1 MSDTV
6 ASVVTYLHGWTY
18 FRPKWSEE
26 LINKETM
33 VKKLHIDEL
42 RTCVMK
48 LEELMWIFHRDLRAL
63 DAALVFHVGHGGT
76 DRHPLVTHT
85 LAGFM
90 SPEDKI
96 KADNTH
102 PETYATHDELRDA
115 MIAMKDYVD
124 DSNMYFTRDF
134 YQDFTI
140 ESYVAEG
147 GYPTYTANFDIS
159 SLETQVG
166 KGLKVFLVTRI
177 YAYGSGN
184 NDYFNGVM
192 PLVSSTVQLP
202 PDVQDEGDNNI
213 VKVKAVFN
221 QPNIISHNYHMAGN
235 VRLAARVTC
244 AVKGTVGSGGSAMLG
259 RDNWL

>member
-1 MSDTV
+1 MADTI

-102 PETYATHDELRDA
+102 PETYATHDEVNALRRDA
-115 MIAMKDYVD
+115 QAYIDEKTTY
-124 DSNMYFTRDF
+124 YTRDF
-134 YQDFTI
+134 YQDFNI
-140 ESYVAEG
+140 ESFENGG
-147 GYPTYTANFDIS
+147 GYPVYTANFDIS
-159 SLETQVG
+159 SLEAEVG
-166 KGLKVFLVTRI
+166 KGLKVFLVTRV

-184 NDYFNGVM
+184 NDYFNGMM
-192 PLVSSTVQLP
+192 PLVGTTVKLP
-202 PDVQDEGDNNI
+202 PDVQEAGDNNI
-213 VKVKAVFN
+213 VSVKGIFN
-221 QPNIISHNYHMAGN
+221 QPNIISHNYHMAGS
-235 VRLAARVTC
+235 VRLAARITC
-244 AVKGTVGSGGSAMLG
+244 AIKGAVGTGGSAMLT
-259 RDNWL
+259 RNNWI